1 MPNARQSRARV
12 LRTAP
17 TPAADRR
24 GAVTALPPIA
34 GPLDDAGRLWAGDGG
49 FGEPLRE
56 SDEVSLAAFIAEA
69 GRILGSSL
77 DIAATLRQIAE
88 LIVPGVADWCAIDL
102 LEADG
107 TLTSVAVAHR
117 DPARVALVSEL
128 RLRYP
133 ADPDAPIGAYAVARS
148 AQPMILAEIDDEMVL
163 SSARDEDHLDMLRRL
178 GLESW
183 MCAPLTAAGRVLG
196 TIAFV
201 SAKSERR
208 FGPRHL
214 AFAVDLG
221 NRAGAAIE
229 NARAFHAA
237 DRFRQILDAVAEAVF
252 VLDPTSDV
260 VQGINHGSRELLGR
274 LSDDLVGQHLT
285 DLVDEN
291 GGNGLARMIEAVRA
305 GRSDARTV
313 PLRFLRDGAP
323 PVPTE
328 VLLQRVELPG
338 EPPTVVAIARDVR
351 ERLEVQGRLKRLAEA
366 EHARAAELNAVIRAM
381 GDGVIVCGPDGRT
394 ILANPAGRA
403 MFPNVVDAG
412 YEGILAELR
421 DPDATAPRLGTHAG
435 PVVLRTRSEPERWI
449 EVATYPVS
457 EGTTDRQMGGETILV
472 LRDVTEQRQRE
483 AVRETFIGVLSHEL
497 RTPVTTIFGG
507 ARVLARDDSG
517 LDEATRREILADVA
531 DEAERLKRLVE
542 DVVALSRF
550 GESEGDLGREPV
562 LLQRV
567 VPTVVASEEE
577 RWPGVRFTIEILP
590 GLPTVVAD
598 PTYLE
603 QVIRNLL
610 ANAAKYGGPGATVEV
625 VVDPGPG
632 EDEVSVCVRDDGPGI
647 EPAEADRLFD
657 LFYRSPTTASATPGA
672 GIGLF
677 VCSRLVRAMGGR
689 VWARP
694 LPAGGAEFAF
704 ALRVMHEE

>member
-1 MPNARQSRARV
+1 V
-12 LRTAP
+12 AP
-17 TPAADRR
+17 SEPILDPDD
-24 GAVTALPPIA
+24 VT
-34 GPLDDAGRLWAGDGG
+34 
-49 FGEPLRE
+49 
-56 SDEVSLAAFIAEA
+56 LATFLAEA

-77 DIAATLRQIAE
+77 DSTATLRQIAE
-88 LIVPGVADWCAIDL
+88 LIVPGIADWCAVDL
-102 LEADG
+102 LDAG
-107 TLTSVAVAHR
+107 GVLTSVAVAHR
-117 DPARVALVSEL
+117 DPGLVATVEEL

-133 ADPDAPIGAYAVARS
+133 ADPDAPVGAYAVTRS
-148 AQPMILAEIDDEMVL
+148 GQPMLLAEIDDQL
-163 SSARDEDHLDMLRRL
+163 IAQSARNEDHLALLQKLQIR
-178 GLESW
+178 SW
-183 MCAPLTAAGRVLG
+183 MCAPMIAAGRVLG

-201 SAKSERR
+201 GAESGRR

-214 AFAVDLG
+214 AFALDLAT
-221 NRAGAAIE
+221 RAGAALE
-229 NARAFHAA
+229 NARAFHVA

-252 VLDPTSDV
+252 VLEPTSDV
-260 VQGINHGSRELLGR
+260 VQDTNQGSIELLGR
-274 LSDDLVGQHLT
+274 PSSALNGRRLSDLLEPDTTVDL
-285 DLVDEN
+285 D
-291 GGNGLARMIEAVRA
+291 RIIRAVRE
-305 GRSDARTV
+305 GTSEARTV
-313 PLRFLRDGAP
+313 SLRFRREDAA
-323 PVPTE
+323 PVPAE
-328 VLLQRVELPG
+328 VLIQRVELPG

-381 GDGVIVCGPDGRT
+381 GEGVIVCGSDGRT

-403 MFPNVVDAG
+403 MFPNAVDRG
-412 YEGILAELR
+412 YDGILAELR
-421 DPDATAPRLGTHAG
+421 DPDRTAPRIGTQAG
-435 PVVLRTRSEPERWI
+435 PVVLRTTSEPERWI
-449 EVATYPVS
+449 EVATYPVAD
-457 EGTTDRQMGGETILV
+457 EGADREPGGETILV

-507 ARVLARDDSG
+507 ARVLTRDDSG
-517 LDEATRREILADVA
+517 LDESTRREILADVA

-542 DVVALSRF
+542 DVVALNRF
-550 GESEGDLGREPV
+550 GESDADLGREPV

-567 VPTVVASEEE
+567 VPVVVASEEE
-577 RWPGVRFTIEILP
+577 RWPGIRFTTDIPP

-610 ANAAKYGGPGATVEV
+610 ANAAKYGGQGATVEV
-625 VVDPGPG
+625 VVDVGPG
-632 EDEVSVCVRDDGPGI
+632 EDEVAVCVRDDGPGI
-647 EPAEADRLFD
+647 EPDEADRLFD
-657 LFYRSPTTASATPGA
+657 LFYRSPRTATSTAGA

-694 LPAGGAEFAF
+694 LPAGGSEFAF

>member
-1 MPNARQSRARV
+1 VSA
-12 LRTAP
+12 
-17 TPAADRR
+17 
-24 GAVTALPPIA
+24 GPPIV
-34 GPLDDAGRLWAGDGG
+34 GPPSGIGRPWVADGAPD
-49 FGEPLRE
+49 EPIRDP
-56 SDEVSLAAFIAEA
+56 DEVTLASFIAEA

-77 DIAATLRQIAE
+77 DVGATLRQVAE
-88 LIVPGVADWCAIDL
+88 LIVPGLADWCAIDL
-102 LEADG
+102 LEADD

-117 DPARVALVSEL
+117 DPARVALVEEL
-128 RLRYP
+128 RVRFP
-133 ADPDAPIGAYAVARS
+133 ADPDAPVGAYAVVRS
-148 AQPMILAEIDDEMVL
+148 AQPMMLADIDDSL
-163 SSARDEDHLDMLRRL
+163 LASSARSEEHLELIRTL
-178 GLESW
+178 GLRSW
-183 MCAPLTAAGRVLG
+183 MCAPMTSGGRVLG

-201 SAKSERR
+201 AAESDRR

-214 AFAVDLG
+214 AFAVDLAA
-221 NRAGAAIE
+221 RAGAALE

-252 VLDPTSDV
+252 VLEPTSDV
-260 VQGINHGSRELLGR
+260 VQDVNQGANELLGR
-274 LSDDLVGQHLT
+274 RTGELVGSRLT
-285 DLVDEN
+285 DLIESHTAEDVARVV
-291 GGNGLARMIEAVRA
+291 GLVRE
-305 GRSDARTV
+305 GRSEARTV
-313 PLRFLRDGAP
+313 PLLFRRDGTT
-323 PVPTE
+323 PVPAE

-338 EPPTVVAIARDVR
+338 ELPTIVAIARDVR

-403 MFPNVVDAG
+403 MFPSVVDVG
-412 YEGILAELR
+412 YDGILAELR
-421 DPDATAPRLGTHAG
+421 DPDASAPRLGTHAG

-449 EVATYPVS
+449 ELATYPVAD
-457 EGTTDRQMGGETILV
+457 GTVDREPGGETILV

-483 AVRETFIGVLSHEL
+483 AVRETFIGILSHEL

-507 ARVLARDDSG
+507 ARVLSRDDNG
-517 LDEATRREILADVA
+517 LDETTRREILADVA

-542 DVVALSRF
+542 DVVAMSRF
-550 GESEGDLGREPV
+550 GETDADLGREPV

-567 VPTVVASEEE
+567 VPAVVASEEE
-577 RWPGVRFTIEILP
+577 RWPGVTFSVDIPP
-590 GLPTVVAD
+590 GLPTVFAD

-610 ANAAKYGGPGATVEV
+610 ANAAKYGGQGATVEV
-625 VVDPGPG
+625 VLDVGPDD
-632 EDEVSVCVRDDGPGI
+632 DEVSVCVRDDGPGI
-647 EPAEADRLFD
+647 EADEVERLFE
-657 LFYRSPTTASATPGA
+657 LFYRSPTTATTTAGA

-677 VCSRLVRAMGGR
+677 VCARLVRAMGGR
-689 VWARP
+689 VWARA